1 MDIMLKSENFNKL
14 LVDLGIQNIWQ
25 IGLFF
30 PLNIISKLIFLL
42 KVKIKITNNLD
53 RFLVAYFFIG
63 IISLMVLLIKLII
76 IQDDA
81 NTINIIFIN
90 SLKSFIVFS
99 FFLVYF
105 GAYDIDIKDFFNSVN
120 FTI

>member
-1 MDIMLKSENFNKL
+1 MLKSENFNKL